1 MRNALVLFLA
11 LCIVGPSSQS
21 VFGKEPPASE
31 NQLLSDIEAAFKDKD
46 KNPANKRKSAWR
58 GGNPASSK
66 RTIKAPIETPTE
78 E

>member
-1 MRNALVLFLA
+1 MANKQTKSNRKLA
-11 LCIVGPSSQS
+11 QKAGTIFHGSPCITG
-21 VFGKEPPASE
+21 
-31 NQLLSDIEAAFKDKD
+31 FKDKD